1 MEDVVISEEP
11 VWVPSANR
19 VSEAAM
25 TKFRAFA
32 SERARMPL
40 SDTPALHAWSLS
52 DSGAFWEAVWD
63 YFSVV
68 GEKGKEQLVDGDR
81 MLAARFFPDAQL
93 NLAEN
98 LLAGGAEREGTS
110 DALVFRGEDGPTRRW
125 SWDELRNEVSRLQQA
140 LAALGVGPGDRVA
153 GLLPNLP
160 EAVAAMLATISLG
173 AVWSAASPDFGVRGV
188 LDRFGQIEPKVLF
201 TADGYWYA
209 GKRSDLATKLAE
221 LQLFL
226 PSVTR
231 CVVVGHLGDGR
242 AAATVLANGVIRSP
256 GD

>member
-19 VSEAAM
+19 VSEATM

-52 DSGAFWEAVWD
+52 DFGAFWEAVWD

-125 SWDELRNEVSRLQQA
+125 SWDELRNEVSRLQHA

-153 GLLPNLP
+153 GLLPNCPRRWRRCSRPFLWVQFGP
-160 EAVAAMLATISLG
+160 RHHRILACEAYSIASGRSSQRFSSQPTATGMPGSGPISPP
-173 AVWSAASPDFGVRGV
+173 S
-188 LDRFGQIEPKVLF
+188 
-201 TADGYWYA
+201 
-209 GKRSDLATKLAE
+209 
-221 LQLFL
+221 L
-226 PSVTR
+226 PS
-231 CVVVGHLGDGR
+231 CSSFCLLSH
-242 AAATVLANGVIRSP
+242 AA
-256 GD
+256 